1 METMIPII
9 KPYGSI
15 NYKVVLGIA
24 KSKRF
29 NGIYYVVVD
38 SYTSTYGPNNLT
50 EIERYQDNIFL
61 RDLFADYIQMGLL
74 ES

>member
-15 NYKVVLGIA
+15 NYKVVLVVA

-29 NGIYYVVVD
+29 NGIYYVAD
-38 SYTSTYGPNNLT
+38 TDYNYFRIDENTYLNLSKDYPN
-50 EIERYQDNIFL
+50 IETKRK
-61 RDLFADYIQMGLL
+61 GV
-74 ES
+74 

>member
-9 KPYGSI
+9 RPYGSI

-29 NGIYYVVVD
+29 NRIYYIVD
-38 SYTSTYGPNNLT
+38 TDYNYFRIDENTYLNLSKDYPN
-50 EIERYQDNIFL
+50 IETKRK
-61 RDLFADYIQMGLL
+61 GV
-74 ES
+74 